1 MNYEDTIELLNAIRN
16 DASEQYRARIP
27 EATETN
33 MDEIRFAMLGD
44 ENIDLANQFVKSLM
58 NLLVKQVIHDKKFE
72 NPLAPLKQGK
82 KPLGDGIEEIY
93 ANFVTADDT
102 GAFDGAKL
110 FERKLPDVKT
120 VFHQMNLEL
129 QYPVTINRT
138 KLMKAFKSYE
148 ALDSF
153 IATIIGKL
161 YDSAELD
168 EFHNMKRL
176 FKSAVEKNAIKKIT
190 VTNPFANPKAFIE
203 QVKNISSDMKYP
215 KTRYNAYLEAQK
227 TDTTALTTL
236 SRYKDQILIL
246 PEAVNNTIDVNV
258 LANSF
263 NMSLAEFNKT
273 QKVLVDEL
281 PVENCVGALV
291 DKKWFQVW
299 DDYYTVTEFFNAKG
313 LYHNYYLNIGQTMAY
328 SILVNAVLLCYESTE
343 QAG

>member
-1 MNYEDTIELLNAIRN
+1 MENTIELLNAIRN

-44 ENIDLANQFVKSLM
+44 ENTDLANHFVKSLM
-58 NLLVKQVIHDKKFE
+58 NLLIKQVIHDKKFE

-82 KPLGDGIEEIY
+82 KPVGDGIEEIY
-93 ANFVTADDT
+93 ANFVTADDS
-102 GAFDGAKL
+102 GAFDGTKL
-110 FERKLPDVKT
+110 FERSLPDVKT

-138 KLMKAFKSYE
+138 KLAKAFRSYE

-176 FKSAVEKNAIKKIT
+176 FKSAVEKLAIKKVT
-190 VTNPFANPKAFIE
+190 VTNPFENPKAFIE

-215 KTRYNAYLEAQK
+215 KTRYNAYLDAQDV
-227 TDTTALTTL
+227 DTTPLTTL

-246 PEAVNNTIDVNV
+246 PETVNNTIDVNV

-328 SILVNAVLLCYESTE
+328 SILVNAVLFCYESTE
-343 QAG
+343 VAG